1 MFNKNDITHL
11 GQTEA
16 SGAELMLN
24 QLNYWTFVF
33 TYRLKNFKL
42 TAKKKLRNDKK
53 KDMNIKPQGL
63 PTNARLEK
71 RTNLIWKSNV
81 LQESRR
87 TVL

>member
-1 MFNKNDITHL
+1 
-11 GQTEA
+11 
-16 SGAELMLN
+16 MLN

-33 TYRLKNFKL
+33 TYRLKNVKL

-71 RTNLIWKSNV
+71 RTNLI
-81 LQESRR
+81 
-87 TVL
+87 